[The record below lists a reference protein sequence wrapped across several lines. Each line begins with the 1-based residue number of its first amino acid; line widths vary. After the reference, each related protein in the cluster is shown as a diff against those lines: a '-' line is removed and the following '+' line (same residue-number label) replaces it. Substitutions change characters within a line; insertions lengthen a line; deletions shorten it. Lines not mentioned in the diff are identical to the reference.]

1 MSKMVVITGA
11 SKGIG
16 LAVAKAFASEK
27 KDLALCARNIEDL
40 KNVKQELESSYGIK
54 CYIEAVDVSQKSEV
68 KQFAE
73 NIHSI
78 GQVEVLVNNAGIFI
92 PGQIIEEDE
101 GALEKM
107 IDTNLYSAYN
117 LTRLLTPRMVAKRDG
132 HIINM
137 CSIASVTPY
146 ANGGS
151 YSISKY
157 AMYGMTKVLRE
168 EMKEHNV
175 RVTAVLPGAT
185 WSNSWAGVD
194 LPEERLMKAEDIAA
208 VVLNAYKLSKQAV
221 VEEIIVRPQLG
232 DL

>member
-1 MSKMVVITGA
+1 MVVITGA

-40 KNVKQELESSYGIK
+40 KNVKQELESSYSIK

-78 GQVEVLVNNAGIFI
+78 GQVEVLVNNAGVFI

-194 LPEERLMKAEDIAA
+194 LPEERLMKSEDIAA